1 MLIKRQ
7 GLFYSIFWII
17 SVFTIFFLIKEFNFA
32 YKNTA
37 DHYSDIYLNTP
48 EDLITFSENVNKGES
63 YTGTYVMLGDDI
75 DMSGVSDFIPI
86 GVWESGNYF
95 CGVFDGKGHTIKNL
109 TITTDLGNSNN
120 GLFGTLA
127 GTVCNLNMENCYIK
141 GSACG
146 AICSIAVDKYVR
158 IYNCSV
164 NNCVIDAPYT
174 DIIGGQYLGKSEN
187 NIVDGNGNINTL
199 NDNLRNISSKC
210 YGIAMNQWI
219 EQDGKPVLSLN
230 DEEKALDMFMHI
242 ESFSYTGDIK
252 PYYSEEEQIYYFILP
267 NNKLNGT
274 AFLEFDD
281 GSGKKEKYSID
292 LSKWEEQEKD
302 IFVYVGDEIVLS
314 EEDEIEENSE
324 SQVYSVKICFT
335 ENTSSVFV
343 NTGKR
348 WIMDYLK
355 SSKKNMTSGNIKV
368 LDENGVEDY
377 NGSLK
382 KIQGRGNNSWNCPKK
397 GFNIELKDDADLLG
411 MGVEKKFA
419 LLPGYRD
426 ASLLTYKVVQDLCK
440 EVRKEFAPEYKFVNV
455 YIDGEYQGMYILA
468 EKINVGRNRIDID
481 ISNQDVTG
489 SYIFELDNFY
499 YQDELNV
506 FETDRH
512 NIYTVKYPAVMEEG
526 QIEYCKEFFNQ
537 FEYAVKSEDGYN
549 EEGHHYTEYV
559 DLDSI
564 AQLWLY
570 AEISGEYSLNGSI
583 YFYKENDSKGDGKLH
598 VIYPWDVEHSFKDE
612 ELVEKNVMV
621 DVNTDEANYLWYDLY
636 THEDFRRAVYRNWIE
651 IFRPAVV
658 KLVNDENTGEN
669 PDGITSL
676 LYYKEKYKVSSHY
689 NELLWGEDQNIG
701 IKADF
706 IKKFLEKRIPY
717 LDESLKVD

>member
-37 DHYSDIYLNTP
+37 DHYSD
-48 EDLITFSENVNKGES
+48 KGES

-242 ESFSYTGDIK
+242 ESFSYKTLL
-252 PYYSEEEQIYYFILP
+252 F
-267 NNKLNGT
+267 
-274 AFLEFDD
+274 
-281 GSGKKEKYSID
+281 
-292 LSKWEEQEKD
+292 
-302 IFVYVGDEIVLS
+302 
-314 EEDEIEENSE
+314 
-324 SQVYSVKICFT
+324 
-335 ENTSSVFV
+335 
-343 NTGKR
+343 
-348 WIMDYLK
+348 
-355 SSKKNMTSGNIKV
+355 
-368 LDENGVEDY
+368 
-377 NGSLK
+377 
-382 KIQGRGNNSWNCPKK
+382 GRGTDIL
-397 GFNIELKDDADLLG
+397 FY
-411 MGVEKKFA
+411 FA
-419 LLPGYRD
+419 
-426 ASLLTYKVVQDLCK
+426 K
-440 EVRKEFAPEYKFVNV
+440 
-455 YIDGEYQGMYILA
+455 
-468 EKINVGRNRIDID
+468 
-481 ISNQDVTG
+481 
-489 SYIFELDNFY
+489 
-499 YQDELNV
+499 
-506 FETDRH
+506 
-512 NIYTVKYPAVMEEG
+512 
-526 QIEYCKEFFNQ
+526 
-537 FEYAVKSEDGYN
+537 
-549 EEGHHYTEYV
+549 
-559 DLDSI
+559 
-564 AQLWLY
+564 
-570 AEISGEYSLNGSI
+570 
-583 YFYKENDSKGDGKLH
+583 
-598 VIYPWDVEHSFKDE
+598 
-612 ELVEKNVMV
+612 
-621 DVNTDEANYLWYDLY
+621 
-636 THEDFRRAVYRNWIE
+636 
-651 IFRPAVV
+651 
-658 KLVNDENTGEN
+658 
-669 PDGITSL
+669 
-676 LYYKEKYKVSSHY
+676 
-689 NELLWGEDQNIG
+689 
-701 IKADF
+701 
-706 IKKFLEKRIPY
+706 
-717 LDESLKVD
+717 